1 MKIII
6 FRCDRIGD
14 FLLSS
19 ILMNNMKKIKNNIE
33 FTIVCSKK
41 NSEYVKNSY
50 LAKNILVIPDN
61 LIKRLFFFLK
71 ILNLRYDKSI
81 VLDGK
86 KSSIISAILIGSSEK
101 ILLTNKKY
109 FYKYLKF
116 FFNKIFFS
124 KKNTNKIDEL
134 ISIANYLNF
143 NFNLEH
149 AKYENKINN
158 VSESTLK
165 LLKKLN
171 NFNIFHF
178 DEKWIYTDYIK
189 TYVNIEPKFDELF
202 KFLERLSL
210 KKNEDLVIT
219 TGINNNKLIS
229 SLISKFKRCDT
240 NIYEYKLK
248 KINIFLIEKTDIFNL
263 EYLISK
269 SNCVITCHGAPSHL
283 TNMYN
288 KKLIDIIDVSE
299 LELFNNWTYHF
310 TNNTSLIRE
319 TFSDLSN
326 KIIDKV

>member
-1 MKIII
+1 MKIIV

-14 FLLSS
+14 YLLSS
-19 ILMNNMKKIKNNIE
+19 ILMNNMKKINNNIE
-33 FTIVCSKK
+33 FTVVCSKK

-50 LAKNILVIPDN
+50 LAKSILIIPDN
-61 LIKRLFFFLK
+61 LIKRFFFFLK

-86 KSSIISAILIGSSEK
+86 KNSIISSILIRCPEK

-109 FYKYLKF
+109 FHKHLKF
-116 FFNKIFFS
+116 FFNKIFYS
-124 KKNTNKIDEL
+124 KKNINKIDEL
-134 ISIANYLNF
+134 ISISHYLNF
-143 NFNLEH
+143 NFNLENS
-149 AKYENKINN
+149 KYENKINN
-158 VSESTLK
+158 LSESTLK
-165 LLKKLN
+165 LLKKIG

-178 DEKWIYTDYIK
+178 DEKWIYNNYIK
-189 TYVNIEPKFDELF
+189 TYIDIEPTFDQLF
-202 KFLERLSL
+202 KFLERLSF

-219 TGINNNKLIS
+219 TGISSNKLIL
-229 SLISKFKRCDT
+229 SLISKFKRYDK

-248 KINIFLIEKTDIFNL
+248 KTKIFLIEKIDIFNL

-288 KKLIDIIDVSE
+288 KKLIDIIDESE

-319 TFSDLSN
+319 SFSDLSY